1 MKDHVFSGEE
11 AELPA
16 LVMEAM
22 ALLARSARN
31 PRFGAEKARRAV
43 AMARAR
49 LVFRGCTL
57 GARVSAD
64 GKVLV
69 RNQGSLSI
77 GSRVHF
83 MGGMLPT
90 RLTTGPA
97 GTLII
102 GERCVFNYGAVLDA
116 QERIEIGSGCLF
128 GSMVQI
134 IDTSAG
140 ASGPI
145 VFGDEVWVAHGVVVQ
160 PGVKIGSGAVLSA
173 GAVITADVPAGHM
186 AIGNPARA
194 MKVSTAR
201 GAR

>member
-1 MKDHVFSGEE
+1 MKDRVFSGDD
-11 AELPA
+11 AELP
-16 LVMEAM
+16 LMMEAM
-22 ALLARSARN
+22 ALLARSVRN
-31 PRFGAEKARRAV
+31 PRLGAQKARRAV

-49 LVFRGCTL
+49 VLFRGCAL

-69 RNQGSLSI
+69 QNQGSLSI

-90 RLTTGPA
+90 RLCTGPA
-97 GTLII
+97 GTLTI

-116 QERIEIGSGCLF
+116 QERIEIGNGCLF

-134 IDTSAG
+134 IDSGAAG
-140 ASGPI
+140 TGPI
-145 VFGDEVWVAHGVVVQ
+145 VFGDEVWVAHGVVVH
-160 PGVKIGSGAVLSA
+160 PGVKIGKGAVLSA
-173 GAVITADVPAGHM
+173 GAVITADVPEGHM
-186 AIGNPARA
+186 AIGNPARS
-194 MKVSTAR
+194 MKVSTAK